1 MSAQPDIATVPEE
14 VLSLARA
21 ARHVA
26 VFSGAG
32 ISAESGVPTFREV
45 QTGLWERFSAQDLAT
60 PEAFEDDPGL
70 VHTWY
75 RWRAA
80 LIQQVAPNPGHRALA
95 RWQRQLTERGG
106 SLSIATQNVDDLH
119 ERAGAE
125 VLAHLH
131 GSITAHRCA
140 ECEAPVELP
149 APQYDGAAAPAQ
161 PEDPPQCTVCGE
173 GLIRPGVVWFGE
185 ALPMPAFEAA
195 AAAMQSA
202 DLILV
207 VGTSG
212 LVQPAASLPL
222 LGMERGTPL
231 VEINPEP
238 TELSDAMHHRLRG
251 PAGELLPALVQAV
264 TGDSPDPPD
273 SSDSPEKTTT
283 RTGATAP
290 DSAR

>member
-1 MSAQPDIATVPEE
+1 MIDTVEDMTDQPDAPSIPED
-14 VLSLARA
+14 VLALVREAR
-21 ARHVA
+21 RVA

-60 PEAFEDDPGL
+60 PEAFENDPAL

-80 LIQQVAPNPGHRALA
+80 LIQQVEPNPGHQALA
-95 RWQRQLTERGG
+95 RWQRRLGHVGG
-106 SLSIATQNVDDLH
+106 SLEIATQNVDDLH

-140 ECEAPVELP
+140 TCDAPTDLP
-149 APQYDGAAAPAQ
+149 PSTYDGAAAPAE
-161 PEDPPQCTVCGE
+161 PSDPPLCQFCEE
-173 GLIRPGVVWFGE
+173 GFIRPGVVWFGE
-185 ALPMPAFEAA
+185 ALPMAAFDAA
-195 AAAMQSA
+195 ADAMRAA

-231 VEINPEP
+231 IEINPEP
-238 TELSDAMHHRLRG
+238 TELSDAVHHRLRG
-251 PAGELLPALVQAV
+251 PAGVLLPALVQEIAEDRAES
-264 TGDSPDPPD
+264 T
-273 SSDSPEKTTT
+273 EE
-283 RTGATAP
+283 TARNP
-290 DSAR
+290 AR

>member
-1 MSAQPDIATVPEE
+1 MVDTVEGMSDAPEVPPIPEE

-60 PEAFEDDPGL
+60 PEAFEDNPAL

-75 RWRAA
+75 RWRAG
-80 LIQQVAPNPGHRALA
+80 LVQQVAPNPGHQALG
-95 RWQRQLTERGG
+95 RWQRHLAAAGG
-106 SLSIATQNVDDLH
+106 SLSISTQNVDDLH

-131 GSITAHRCA
+131 GSIAAHRCA
-140 ECEAPVELP
+140 ECGASAELP
-149 APQYDGAAAPAQ
+149 PPLYDGADAPTE
-161 PEDPPQCTVCGE
+161 PEDPPLCQVCEE

-185 ALPMPAFEAA
+185 ALPMEAFDAA
-195 AAAMQSA
+195 ADAMRAA

-231 VEINPEP
+231 IEINPES

-251 PAGELLPALVQAV
+251 RAGQLLPVLVQAV
-264 TGDSPDPPD
+264 LGADTEDAGAGAED
-273 SSDSPEKTTT
+273 
-283 RTGATAP
+283 TGAAGERP
-290 DSAR
+290 G

>member
-1 MSAQPDIATVPEE
+1 MPLPHE
-14 VLSLARA
+14 VLDLARA

-45 QTGLWERFSAQDLAT
+45 QRGLWEQYSAQDLAT
-60 PEAFEDDPGL
+60 PEAFENDPAL

-80 LIQQVAPNPGHRALA
+80 LIQQVSPNPGHRALA
-95 RWQRQLTERGG
+95 QWQRRLAAGGG
-106 SLSIATQNVDDLH
+106 SLSISTQNVDDLH

-131 GSITAHRCA
+131 GRITAHHCH
-140 ECEAPVELP
+140 EC
-149 APQYDGAAAPAQ
+149 GAPAQ
-161 PEDPPQCTVCGE
+161 ITAPHDDGADEPGEPEDPPVCQVCQE
-173 GLIRPGVVWFGE
+173 GLIRPSVVWFGE
-185 ALPMPAFEAA
+185 PLPMADFENTAE
-195 AAAMQSA
+195 AMRSA

-231 VEINPEP
+231 IEINPEP

-251 PAGELLPALVQAV
+251 PAGEVLPALVQALEV
-264 TGDSPDPPD
+264 D
-273 SSDSPEKTTT
+273 
-283 RTGATAP
+283 
-290 DSAR
+290 

>member
-1 MSAQPDIATVPEE
+1 MIDTVEDMSAQSEAPPIPEE
-14 VLSLARA
+14 VLALARA
-21 ARHVA
+21 ARRVA

-60 PEAFEDDPGL
+60 PEAFESDPAL

-75 RWRAA
+75 RWRAG

-95 RWQRQLTERGG
+95 QWQQALREAGG

-131 GSITAHRCA
+131 GSITAYRCA
-140 ECEAPVELP
+140 DCEAPVELP
-149 APQYDGAAAPAQ
+149 GSRYDGATAPSE
-161 PEDPPQCTVCGE
+161 PEDPPLCQICEE

-185 ALPMPAFEAA
+185 ALPMAAFDAA
-195 AAAMQSA
+195 ADAMRAA

-222 LGMERGTPL
+222 LGMERGAVL
-231 VEINPEP
+231 IEVNPEP

-251 PAGELLPALVQAV
+251 PAGELLPVLVEAITDEESGPTEV
-264 TGDSPDPPD
+264 TTGD
-273 SSDSPEKTTT
+273 
-283 RTGATAP
+283 A
-290 DSAR
+290 AR

>member
-1 MSAQPDIATVPEE
+1 MCDQSDAPPIPDD
-14 VLSLARA
+14 VLALARA

-60 PEAFEDDPGL
+60 PEAFESDPAL

-80 LIQQVAPNPGHRALA
+80 LIRQVSPNPGHQALA
-95 RWQRQLTERGG
+95 QWQRQLGG
-106 SLSIATQNVDDLH
+106 AGGRLSIATQNVDDLH

-140 ECEAPVELP
+140 ECDAPAELA
-149 APQYDGAAAPAQ
+149 APQYDGAAAPAE
-161 PEDPPQCTVCGE
+161 PVDPPLCEVCE
-173 GLIRPGVVWFGE
+173 QGLIRPGVVWFGE
-185 ALPMPAFEAA
+185 PLPMEAFDAA
-195 AAAMQSA
+195 ADAMRAA

-231 VEINPEP
+231 IEINPEP

-251 PAGELLPALVQAV
+251 PAGTLLPVLVQAV
-264 TGDSPDPPD
+264 TGEALHAMDG
-273 SSDSPEKTTT
+273 SDGTDETVE
-283 RTGATAP
+283 RR
-290 DSAR
+290 AR

>member
-1 MSAQPDIATVPEE
+1 MSDQSGSPSIPED
-14 VLSLARA
+14 VLSLARGA
-21 ARHVA
+21 QHVA

-60 PEAFEDDPGL
+60 PEAFESDPAL

-80 LIQQVAPNPGHRALA
+80 LIQRVAPNRGHQALA
-95 RWQRQLTERGG
+95 EWQRQLTGSGG

-131 GSITAHRCA
+131 GSITAYRCA

-149 APQYDGAAAPAQ
+149 APRYDADAAPAE
-161 PEDPPQCTVCGE
+161 PSDPPLCQVCEE

-185 ALPMPAFEAA
+185 PLPMEPFEAA
-195 AAAMQSA
+195 ADAIRAA

-231 VEINPEP
+231 IEINPEP

-264 TGDSPDPPD
+264 TES
-273 SSDSPEKTTT
+273 T
-283 RTGATAP
+283 R
-290 DSAR
+290 DRRS

>member
-1 MSAQPDIATVPEE
+1 MRD
-14 VLSLARA
+14 AR
-21 ARHVA
+21 RVA

-60 PEAFEDDPGL
+60 PEAFENDPAL

-80 LIQQVAPNPGHRALA
+80 LIQQVAPNPGHLALA
-95 RWQRQLTERGG
+95 RWQRRLAGAGG
-106 SLSIATQNVDDLH
+106 RLDIATQNVDDLH
-119 ERAGAE
+119 ERAGTE

-131 GSITAHRCA
+131 GSINAHRCA
-140 ECEAPVELP
+140 ACDAPAELG
-149 APQYDGAAAPAQ
+149 APSYDGAAAPARS
-161 PEDPPQCTVCGE
+161 EDPPLCGVCEE

-185 ALPMPAFEAA
+185 PLPMEAFEAA
-195 AAAMQSA
+195 AEAMRAA

-231 VEINPEP
+231 IEINPEP

-251 PAGELLPALVQAV
+251 PAGTLLPLLLETATGGALGSTEA
-264 TGDSPDPPD
+264 
-273 SSDSPEKTTT
+273 
-283 RTGATAP
+283 
-290 DSAR
+290 ARQDRAR

>member
-1 MSAQPDIATVPEE
+1 MDNVGDMSDEPAVPHIPDE

-45 QTGLWERFSAQDLAT
+45 QTGLWEQYSAQDLAT
-60 PEAFEDDPGL
+60 PEAFENDPDV

-75 RWRAA
+75 RWRAS
-80 LIQQVAPNPGHRALA
+80 LIQGVRPNPGHLALA
-95 RWQRQLTERGG
+95 HWQQRLRSSGG
-106 SLSIATQNVDDLH
+106 TLSIATQNVDDLH

-131 GSITAHRCA
+131 RSIMAHHCH
-140 ECEAPVELP
+140 ECGAPAQLTTP
-149 APQYDGAAAPAQ
+149 HYDGAQ
-161 PEDPPQCTVCGE
+161 PPSEPEEPPVCQVCEQGMV
-173 GLIRPGVVWFGE
+173 RPSVVWFGE
-185 ALPMPAFEAA
+185 PLPMEDFEHTAE
-195 AAAMQSA
+195 AMRAA

-231 VEINPEP
+231 IEINPES

-251 PAGELLPALVQAV
+251 PAGEMLPALMQALGV
-264 TGDSPDPPD
+264 D
-273 SSDSPEKTTT
+273 
-283 RTGATAP
+283 
-290 DSAR
+290 

>member
-1 MSAQPDIATVPEE
+1 MSAASEAPPIPEE
-14 VLSLARA
+14 VLTLARA
-21 ARHVA
+21 ARRVA

-45 QTGLWERFSAQDLAT
+45 QAGLWERFSAQDLAT
-60 PEAFEDDPGL
+60 PEAFENDPAL

-75 RWRAA
+75 RWRAG

-95 RWQRQLTERGG
+95 QWQQALREAGG

-140 ECEAPVELP
+140 DCEAPVELP
-149 APQYDGAAAPAQ
+149 ASRYDGAAAPSE
-161 PEDPPQCTVCGE
+161 PEDAPLCQVCE
-173 GLIRPGVVWFGE
+173 QGLIRPGVVWFGE
-185 ALPMPAFEAA
+185 PLPMAAFDAA
-195 AAAMQSA
+195 AEAMRAA

-222 LGMERGTPL
+222 LGMERGTAL
-231 VEINPEP
+231 IEINPEP

-251 PAGELLPALVQAV
+251 PAGELLPLLVESITGEELGTTEV
-264 TGDSPDPPD
+264 TPPD
-273 SSDSPEKTTT
+273 RT
-283 RTGATAP
+283 R
-290 DSAR
+290 

>member
-1 MSAQPDIATVPEE
+1 MIDTVEDMSSASEALPIPEE
-14 VLSLARA
+14 VLTLARA
-21 ARHVA
+21 ARRVA

-60 PEAFEDDPGL
+60 PEAFENDPAL

-75 RWRAA
+75 RWRAG

-95 RWQRQLTERGG
+95 AWQQRLREAGG
-106 SLSIATQNVDDLH
+106 SLSICTQNVDDLH

-140 ECEAPVELP
+140 ECEAPAELP
-149 APQYDGAAAPAQ
+149 DSRYDGAAAPSE
-161 PEDPPQCTVCGE
+161 PEDPPLCQICGE

-185 ALPMPAFEAA
+185 PLPMAAFDAA
-195 AAAMQSA
+195 AEAMRAA

-222 LGMERGTPL
+222 LGMERGTAL
-231 VEINPEP
+231 IEINPEP

-251 PAGELLPALVQAV
+251 PAGELLPVLVEAI
-264 TGDSPDPPD
+264 TGDESGPTEVTMGD
-273 SSDSPEKTTT
+273 
-283 RTGATAP
+283 A
-290 DSAR
+290 AR